1 MWHTDVIYIGGW
13 VIYRI
18 YEDGC
23 LTNELMEKDDFR
35 HALKDLVNDIRRAED
50 MANRYG
56 SFPKTAYGKNLYVG
70 KEGQGWSKTELL

>member
-1 MWHTDVIYIGGW
+1 MWHTDVFFINGW
-13 VIYRI
+13 VIYRV

-23 LTNELMEKDDFR
+23 LANELMERVDFA
-35 HALKDLVNDIRRAED
+35 HDLKDVINDIRGAEV

-56 SFPKTAYGKNLYVG
+56 SFPKSAYGKNLYVG